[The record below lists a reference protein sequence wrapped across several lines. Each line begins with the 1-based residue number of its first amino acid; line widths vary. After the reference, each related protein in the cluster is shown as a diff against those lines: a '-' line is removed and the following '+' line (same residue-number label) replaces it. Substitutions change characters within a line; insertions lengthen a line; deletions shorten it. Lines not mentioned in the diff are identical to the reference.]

1 MEFQDLGFV
10 VPEKCRSYTV
20 RLKPSIVDRCDTLLA
35 GASRSMLIESLLRRW
50 LESIAARK
58 RAAKGGVRTTIGHTD
73 TRIDRTWQSNAA
85 AIAEILKETP
95 EETVKETPEE
105 TVKETP
111 EETASK

>member
-1 MEFQDLGFV
+1 MEFLDLGFV

-20 RLKPSIVDRCDTLLA
+20 RLKPSIVDRCDKLLA

-50 LESIAARK
+50 MESIAARK

-73 TRIDRTWQSNAA
+73 TRID
-85 AIAEILKETP
+85 IAEILR
-95 EETVKETPEE
+95 ETPEE

-111 EETASK
+111 EETAAK